1 MCCLKADEVARVHVT
16 TIVDRERSTVNPPT
30 ARASP
35 PSLLSASSVNEAEE
49 LAATHAAIDT
59 SELNAV
65 CHTDREAAIDAP
77 GMPMSRFPSA
87 ACPSA

>member
-1 MCCLKADEVARVHVT
+1 VT

-65 CHTDREAAIDAP
+65 CHTDREAAIDAARDADVSLP
-77 GMPMSRFPSA
+77 FGGVPVGVKELTKVQG
-87 ACPSA
+87 